1 MKISSL
7 IPTNFHSAW
16 RASLDPNKLHIACKG
31 GRGSGKSS
39 NVAHIIVQMLMRY
52 AVNGVAIRKTDNT
65 LEQSVYEQIKW
76 AIAEQQVTHLF
87 KFNKSPLRITYKPR
101 GNYIVFRGAQNPE
114 RIKSLKDSQFPFAI
128 GWIEELAEFKT
139 EDEVKTITNSLLR
152 GELADGL
159 FYKFFYTYNPPKRKQ
174 SWVNKKYE
182 TQFQPNNTF
191 VHASTYLDNPF
202 IAKAFIEEA
211 EATKER
217 SERRYRWEYLGEAIG
232 SGVVPFDN
240 LRFETITDEQLATFD
255 NFRNGLDY
263 GYATDPLAFVRWHYD
278 KKKNGIYAVDELYGQ
293 KMSNRQTAKILKER
307 GYQSDYI
314 YADSAE
320 PKSNAEMRDEY
331 GFKKLFGVKKGPDS
345 VEFGEQWLDD
355 LDFICIDP
363 NRTPNIAWEFENI
376 DYQVD
381 RDGNPRARLEDKDNH
396 CIVGNTLVDTD
407 KGQIPISELVGKKG
421 NVHTYNFDTGNKEL
435 SAFEDVRMTRPNAD
449 VYELELEDGTTIQS
463 TDEHLFLTENGW
475 KKLKEITEN
484 DRIINVSY

>member
-1 MKISSL
+1 MLTTSKQIKISSL
-7 IPTNFHSAW
+7 IPTNFHNVW

-39 NVAHIIVQMLMRY
+39 NVAHIIIQLIMRY
-52 AVNGVAIRKTDNT
+52 PVNGVAIRKTDNT

-211 EATKER
+211 EATKKR
-217 SERRYRWEYLGEAIG
+217 SERRYMWEYLGQAIG

-240 LRFETITDEQLATFD
+240 LEFRTITNEEFTTFD
-255 NFRNGLDY
+255 NIRNGLDF

-278 KKKNGIYAVDELYGQ
+278 KKKNGIYAMDEFYAQ
-293 KMSNRQTAKILKER
+293 KVSNRKIAQWLHEK
-307 GYQSDYI
+307 GYQSDEI
-314 YADSAE
+314 HADGAE
-320 PKSNAEMRDEY
+320 PKSIAEIKFEHNVPRIR
-331 GFKKLFGVKKGPDS
+331 GAKKGPDS
-345 VEFGEQWLDD
+345 VEYGEKWLDD

-363 NRTPNIAWEFENI
+363 KRTPNIAREFESI

-381 RDGNPRARLEDKDNH
+381 RDGNPKPRLEDKDNH
-396 CIVGNTLVDTD
+396 TIDSTRYAFVDDMRTS
-407 KGQIPISELVGKKG
+407 GG
-421 NVHTYNFDTGNKEL
+421 
-435 SAFEDVRMTRPNAD
+435 VR
-449 VYELELEDGTTIQS
+449 V
-463 TDEHLFLTENGW
+463 W
-475 KKLKEITEN
+475 K
-484 DRIINVSY
+484 

>member
-1 MKISSL
+1 MLTTSKQIKISSL
-7 IPTNFHSAW
+7 IPTNFHNVW

-76 AIAEQQVTHLF
+76 AIAEQRVTHLF

-211 EATKER
+211 EATKKR
-217 SERRYRWEYLGEAIG
+217 SERRYMWEYLGEAIG

-240 LRFETITDEQLATFD
+240 LEFRTITDEEYATFD
-255 NFRNGLDY
+255 NIRNGLDF

-278 KKKNGIYAVDELYGQ
+278 KKKNGIYAIDEFYAQ
-293 KMSNRQTAKILKER
+293 KVSNRKIAQWLHKK
-307 GYQSDYI
+307 GYQSDEI
-314 YADSAE
+314 HADGAE
-320 PKSNAEMRDEY
+320 PKSIAEIKFEHNVPRIR
-331 GFKKLFGVKKGPDS
+331 GAKKGPDS
-345 VEFGEQWLDD
+345 VEYGEKWLDD

-363 NRTPNIAWEFENI
+363 KRTPNIAREFESI

-381 RDGNPRARLEDKDNH
+381 RDGNPKPRLEDKDNH
-396 CIVGNTLVDTD
+396 TIDSTRYAFVDDMRTS
-407 KGQIPISELVGKKG
+407 GG
-421 NVHTYNFDTGNKEL
+421 
-435 SAFEDVRMTRPNAD
+435 VR
-449 VYELELEDGTTIQS
+449 V
-463 TDEHLFLTENGW
+463 W
-475 KKLKEITEN
+475 K
-484 DRIINVSY
+484 